1 MKKFL
6 VFLLILTGLI
16 LLIIIFKPDIY
27 RLKPG
32 SRLTITQKIVLL
44 NLAKEAKL
52 NGDLPIS
59 TLLLYN
65 GKILGEG
72 FNTVERDS
80 DLTGHAEINA
90 LRDAINQT
98 SLDSFMKLD
107 GNNLKVISTLEP
119 CEMCKGILLHYNIRN
134 VEFLKDKSLYS
145 NLHRS
150 YDEISYELNKKQISF
165 PDLLDSLSVLHKD
178 Y

>member
-6 VFLLILTGLI
+6 SLLLILCGLI

-27 RLKPG
+27 RLKPA
-32 SRLTITQKIVLL
+32 SHLTITQKIVLL
-44 NLAKEAKL
+44 NHAKEAKL

-59 TLLLYN
+59 SLLIYN
-65 GKILGEG
+65 GKIIGQG

-90 LRDAINQT
+90 LRDAINKT

-107 GNNLKVISTLEP
+107 GNNLKIISTLEP
-119 CEMCKGILLHYNIRN
+119 CEMCKGVLLHYNIKN

-145 NLHRS
+145 DLYRNYNEFR
-150 YDEISYELNKKQISF
+150 YELNKKQISSS
-165 PDLLDSLSVLHKD
+165 DLLDSLAILHPD